1 MFGNGIQNRII
12 VFLSCLV
19 DTGQD
24 KIKKKVYFTIY
35 MYYHQTYIIK
45 KIIRYYFRELNR
57 KDYANPIY

>member
-57 KDYANPIY
+57 KDYVDPIY

>member
-1 MFGNGIQNRII
+1 VFGNGIQNRII

-57 KDYANPIY
+57 KDYVDPIY